1 MKQLSSIT
9 CPMTTS
15 SSINTSWSSAA
26 LTPAPSHALS
36 ASTLQPSGGEA
47 TFLPL
52 PNWRTNTKSSVHL
65 ANLSGVSSA
74 TLPGMKA
81 LTAKNTRRETSCYV
95 TGPTKSNTGRGMP
108 RSVQNARSTSREP
121 KGVTT

>member
-9 CPMTTS
+9 CPMRTL
-15 SSINTSWSSAA
+15 SSINISWNSAA
-26 LTPAPSHALS
+26 STPARSHALN

-74 TLPGMKA
+74 TLPGMKV
-81 LTAKNTRRETSCYV
+81 LTAKSTKRETSCCV
-95 TGPTKSNTGRGMP
+95 TGPMRLSTGRGMP
-108 RSVQNARSTSREP
+108 RSVQNARSTSREQ